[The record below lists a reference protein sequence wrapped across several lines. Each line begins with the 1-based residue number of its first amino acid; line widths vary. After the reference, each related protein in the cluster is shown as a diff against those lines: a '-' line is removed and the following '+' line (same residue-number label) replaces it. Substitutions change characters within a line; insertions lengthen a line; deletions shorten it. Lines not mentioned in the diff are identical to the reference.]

1 MSWPV
6 ITECPGS
13 MLEDIPVT
21 LTRNVVTPLRRKRHA
36 RRKQVLVG
44 GTQHTHRILINAQE
58 LRSRFKAARGALTG
72 AAFNRDVYPVAAKEE
87 KGD

>member
-44 GTQHTHRILINAQE
+44 GTQHTHRILINAQ
-58 LRSRFKAARGALTG
+58 
-72 AAFNRDVYPVAAKEE
+72 
-87 KGD
+87 